1 MEAGTWIDVLLVLA
15 FILVGGVFAATEIAL
30 VSLRAGQ
37 IDKLEAQGGRGH
49 AVASLARD
57 PNRFLSAVQI
67 GVTVAGF
74 FSAAFGASTLAPSF
88 APVFESL
95 GVPASDTVSLVVTTL
110 VVSYLSLV
118 LGELVPKRLALQRS
132 VGVSKLF
139 APPLGGFARVMR
151 PVIWLL
157 SLSTNLLVRLLGGNP
172 DAAGDEVDEE
182 ELRMMISGHED
193 IPEDERK
200 LVDDVFEAGDRSLSE
215 VMKPRGDVVF
225 LRGDLTLAEATA
237 VIVEQPYTR
246 YPVTGE
252 SFDEVLG
259 YLHLRDVLGRADD
272 TTTSV
277 AAIVRE
283 LPVLPRTNRVLPSI
297 DQLRDLGAHIA
308 LVVDEYGGTDGIV
321 TLEDLMEELVGEIHD
336 EYDTDAQV
344 AASADPATIDAG
356 ITIEEFGER
365 TDVELVDGPYETV
378 AGYVLHRLA
387 RMAEAGDVVLVG
399 DRPLEVAE
407 VDGHRITRVRLHD
420 PVTTPAEGADG
431 ADATPQQAAFAAYF
445 EHWGLH
451 LPDEALAGDGAGQ
464 LLGHGWTV
472 RFRRREDGTLLVRA
486 GHRMTN
492 ERMFAITPAGVVE
505 PTEPTPPAEGW
516 SAPAGASEEERSR
529 LEQDHRSSWRAYGD
543 AVKAAGLGEEILP
556 LPRGT
561 ELGADEQA
569 WRTGGDWH
577 VTARRERAAQPAD
590 RAGEQPAE
598 QPAEQAAEQA
608 GGGEAH

>member
-1 MEAGTWIDVLLVLA
+1 VSGTWIDVLLVLA

-30 VSLRAGQ
+30 VSLRTGQ
-37 IDKLEAQGGRGH
+37 VDRLESEGGRGH

-88 APVFESL
+88 APAFESL
-95 GVPASDTVSLVVTTL
+95 GAPAPDAVSLIVTTL

-132 VGVSKLF
+132 VGVAKLF
-139 APPLGGFARVMR
+139 APPLGGFARVMT

-193 IPEDERK
+193 IPEGERK
-200 LVDDVFEAGDRSLSE
+200 IVDDVFEAGDRSISE

-225 LRGDLTLAEATA
+225 LSGDLTLAAAVA

-272 TTTSV
+272 EAHTV
-277 AAIVRE
+277 ADLARD

-297 DQLRDLGAHIA
+297 DQLRSLGAHIA

-336 EYDTDAQV
+336 EYDRDAEF
-344 AASADPATIDAG
+344 AAAADPETVDAG
-356 ITIEEFGER
+356 LTIEDFGER
-365 TDVELVDGPYETV
+365 TGVELEDGPYETV
-378 AGYVLHRLA
+378 AGYVLHKLA
-387 RMAEAGDVVLVG
+387 RMADRGDTVLVG

-407 VDGHRITRVRLHD
+407 VEGHRITRVRLHD
-420 PVTTPAEGADG
+420 AVTAPVEGVG
-431 ADATPQQAAFAAYF
+431 EGRATAQQDAFAGYF
-445 EHWGLH
+445 AAWGLF
-451 LPDEALAGDGAGQ
+451 LPDEAVATHTDGHVKGAG
-464 LLGHGWTV
+464 WSV
-472 RFRRREDGTLLVRA
+472 RFRWQDDDSLLVRA

-492 ERMFAITPAGVVE
+492 ERVFTILPSGELGESDVAV
-505 PTEPTPPAEGW
+505 PAEGMVFPQDATDEQRAEIERDHRESW
-516 SAPAGASEEERSR
+516 TRHQRAVTEGGLAFDHDVPAGLAEGNDQEIWRLDDGEWRAEPLRASE
-529 LEQDHRSSWRAYGD
+529 
-543 AVKAAGLGEEILP
+543 
-556 LPRGT
+556 
-561 ELGADEQA
+561 
-569 WRTGGDWH
+569 
-577 VTARRERAAQPAD
+577 
-590 RAGEQPAE
+590 
-598 QPAEQAAEQA
+598 
-608 GGGEAH
+608 

>member
-1 MEAGTWIDVLLVLA
+1 MDSGTWVDVLLVLA

-37 IDKLEAQGGRGH
+37 VDRMESQGGRGH

-88 APVFESL
+88 APAFESL
-95 GVPASDTVSLVVTTL
+95 GLPAPETVSLVVTTL

-132 VGVSKLF
+132 VGVAKMF
-139 APPLGGFARVMR
+139 APPLGRFATVMT

-193 IPEDERK
+193 IPAGERK
-200 LVDDVFEAGDRSLSE
+200 IVDDVFEAGDRSLSE
-215 VMKPRGDVVF
+215 VMRPRGDVVF
-225 LRGDLTLAEATA
+225 LAGDLSLAEAVQ
-237 VIVEQPYTR
+237 VIVGEAYTR

-259 YLHLRDVLGRADD
+259 YLHLRDVLGRSDDHATTVAD
-272 TTTSV
+272 
-277 AAIVRE
+277 IVRE

-297 DQLRDLGAHIA
+297 DQLRSLGAHIA

-336 EYDTDAQV
+336 EYDRDAEI
-344 AASADPATIDAG
+344 AASADPTTVDAG
-356 ITIEEFGER
+356 ITIEEFRER
-365 TDVELVDGPYETV
+365 TGVELDDGPYETV

-387 RMAEAGDVVLVG
+387 RMAERG
-399 DRPLEVAE
+399 DRVVVEGRVLEVVE
-407 VDGHRITRVRLHD
+407 VDGHRITRVRMHA
-420 PVTTPAEGADG
+420 PTTAAEGH
-431 ADATPQQAAFAAYF
+431 
-445 EHWGLH
+445 E
-451 LPDEALAGDGAGQ
+451 
-464 LLGHGWTV
+464 GH
-472 RFRRREDGTLLVRA
+472 
-486 GHRMTN
+486 
-492 ERMFAITPAGVVE
+492 P
-505 PTEPTPPAEGW
+505 
-516 SAPAGASEEERSR
+516 
-529 LEQDHRSSWRAYGD
+529 
-543 AVKAAGLGEEILP
+543 GE
-556 LPRGT
+556 
-561 ELGADEQA
+561 
-569 WRTGGDWH
+569 
-577 VTARRERAAQPAD
+577 
-590 RAGEQPAE
+590 
-598 QPAEQAAEQA
+598 
-608 GGGEAH
+608 

>member
-37 IDKLEAQGGRGH
+37 VDKLEAGGGRGH

-88 APVFESL
+88 APAFEGL
-95 GVPASDTVSLVVTTL
+95 GVPAPDTVSLVVTTL

-132 VGVSKLF
+132 VGVAKLF
-139 APPLGGFARVMR
+139 APPLGGFARVMT

-193 IPEDERK
+193 IPEGERK

-225 LRGDLTLAEATA
+225 LRGDLSLADATA
-237 VIVEQPYTR
+237 IIVQQPYTR
-246 YPVTGE
+246 YPVTGT

-272 TTTSV
+272 TATTV
-277 AAIVRE
+277 ADITRD

-336 EYDTDAQV
+336 EYDTDAEI
-344 AASADPATIDAG
+344 AASGDPTTVDAG
-356 ITIEEFGER
+356 LTIEEFGER
-365 TDVELVDGPYETV
+365 TGVELVDGPYETV
-378 AGYVLHRLA
+378 AGYVLHKLA
-387 RMAEAGDVVLVG
+387 RMAEVGDVVLVD

-420 PVTTPAEGADG
+420 PVPAEGEVPSG
-431 ADATPQQAAFAAYF
+431 ATGQQDAFAAYF
-445 EHWGLH
+445 AAWGLF
-451 LPDEALAGDGAGQ
+451 LPDEAVASHGDGHLKGAG
-464 LLGHGWTV
+464 WSV
-472 RFRRREDGTLLVRA
+472 RFRWQDDGDLLVRA
-486 GHRMTN
+486 GHRMTS
-492 ERMFAITPAGVVE
+492 ERLFTITPTGEVAAADIDV
-505 PTEPTPPAEGW
+505 PAE
-516 SAPAGASEEERSR
+516 AMVTPKGASEEERAAAE
-529 LEQDHRSSWRAYGD
+529 LEYRTAWTRHRT
-543 AVKAAGLGEEILP
+543 AVTEAGLDFDHDVPPDLAEGDDRELWRLDDGEWQAEP
-556 LPRGT
+556 LRPT
-561 ELGADEQA
+561 
-569 WRTGGDWH
+569 
-577 VTARRERAAQPAD
+577 P
-590 RAGEQPAE
+590 PAE
-598 QPAEQAAEQA
+598 
-608 GGGEAH
+608 

>member
-1 MEAGTWIDVLLVLA
+1 MSGTWIDVLLVLA

-37 IDKLEAQGGRGH
+37 VDRMETEGGRGH

-88 APVFESL
+88 APAFESL
-95 GVPASDTVSLVVTTL
+95 GAPAPDTVSLVVTTL

-139 APPLGGFARVMR
+139 APPLGAFARVMT

-193 IPEDERK
+193 IPEGERK

-225 LRGDLTLAEATA
+225 LSGDISLAEATA
-237 VIVEQPYTR
+237 IIVEQPYTR
-246 YPVTGE
+246 YPVTGS

-272 TTTSV
+272 TATTV
-277 AAIVRE
+277 AQITRD

-297 DQLRDLGAHIA
+297 DQLRSLGAHIA

-336 EYDTDAQV
+336 EYDTDAEI
-344 AASADPATIDAG
+344 AAAGDPTTVDAG
-356 ITIEEFGER
+356 LTIEEFDER
-365 TDVELVDGPYETV
+365 TGVELADGPYETV

-387 RMAEAGDVVLVG
+387 RMAEVGDVVLVD

-407 VDGHRITRVRLHD
+407 VDGHRITRVRLHE
-420 PVTTPAEGADG
+420 PVTAPV
-431 ADATPQQAAFAAYF
+431 
-445 EHWGLH
+445 
-451 LPDEALAGDGAGQ
+451 DGAGEGRATAQ
-464 LLGHGWTV
+464 QDAFAGYFAAWGLFLPDAAVADHTDGHVKGAGWSV
-472 RFRRREDGTLLVRA
+472 RFRWQDDGSLLVRA

-492 ERMFAITPAGVVE
+492 ERIFTITADGELADADIEV
-505 PTEPTPPAEGW
+505 PAEGM
-516 SAPAGASEEERSR
+516 AYPEDATPEQRAEI
-529 LEQDHRSSWRAYGD
+529 EQDYRLGWARHGE
-543 AVKAAGLGEEILP
+543 AVS
-556 LPRGT
+556 
-561 ELGADEQA
+561 
-569 WRTGGDWH
+569 
-577 VTARRERAAQPAD
+577 
-590 RAGEQPAE
+590 
-598 QPAEQAAEQA
+598 A
-608 GGGEAH
+608 GGLEYDHDVPAQIAEGNDREVWRLDDGEWQVEPLRPAAPTAPTE

>member
-30 VSLRAGQ
+30 VSLRSGQ
-37 IDKLEAQGGRGH
+37 VERLDTQGGRGH
-49 AVASLARD
+49 AVATLARD

-88 APVFESL
+88 APAFENL
-95 GVPASDTVSLVVTTL
+95 GVPAPDTVSLVVTTL

-132 VGVSKLF
+132 VGVAKLF
-139 APPLGGFARVMR
+139 APPLGKFATVMT

-193 IPEDERK
+193 IPEGERR

-225 LRGDLTLAEATA
+225 LGGDLSLADAVA
-237 VIVEQPYTR
+237 VIVDQPYTR
-246 YPVTGE
+246 YPVTGT

-272 TTTSV
+272 RSTTV
-277 AAIVRE
+277 ADISRE

-297 DQLRDLGAHIA
+297 DQLRSLGAHIA

-336 EYDTDAQV
+336 EYDTDAEI
-344 AASADPATIDAG
+344 AASADPTTVDAG
-356 ITIEEFGER
+356 LTIEEFAER
-365 TDVELVDGPYETV
+365 TGVELEDGPYETV

-387 RMAEAGDVVLVG
+387 RMAELGDSVVVG
-399 DRPLEVAE
+399 GRTLEVVE
-407 VDGHRITRVRLHD
+407 LDGHRITRVRLHAAPD
-420 PVTTPAEGADG
+420 VPDEGGEAEGRPG
-431 ADATPQQAAFAAYF
+431 GPTPQQQAFADDFAT
-445 EHWGLH
+445 WGLF
-451 LPDEALAGDGAGQ
+451 LPDDAVATHRDGHLKGQ
-464 LLGHGWTV
+464 GWSV
-472 RFRRREDGTLLVRA
+472 RFRWRDDGTLLVRA
-486 GHRMTN
+486 DDR
-492 ERMFAITPAGVVE
+492 V
-505 PTEPTPPAEGW
+505 
-516 SAPAGASEEERSR
+516 SEER
-529 LEQDHRSSWRAYGD
+529 LYAIAPDGTEHAEDVHG
-543 AVKAAGLGEEILP
+543 AGL
-556 LPRGT
+556 
-561 ELGADEQA
+561 DF
-569 WRTGGDWH
+569 DH
-577 VTARRERAAQPAD
+577 DVPAD
-590 RAGEQPAE
+590 LVDSAE
-598 QPAEQAAEQA
+598 RQLWRLDDDVWHSEPLRPQDRTE
-608 GGGEAH
+608 

>member
-1 MEAGTWIDVLLVLA
+1 VAVEAGTWIDVLLVLA

-30 VSLRAGQ
+30 VSLRSGQ
-37 IDKLEAQGGRGH
+37 VERLDTQGGRGH

-88 APVFESL
+88 APVFEGL
-95 GVPASDTVSLVVTTL
+95 GVPAPDTVSLVVTTL

-132 VGVSKLF
+132 VGVAKLF
-139 APPLGGFARVMR
+139 APPLGRFATVMT

-193 IPEDERK
+193 IPEGERR

-225 LRGDLTLAEATA
+225 LRGDLTLAEAVA
-237 VIVEQPYTR
+237 VIVDQPYTR
-246 YPVTGE
+246 YPVTGT

-272 TTTSV
+272 SSTTV
-277 AAIVRE
+277 ADIARE

-297 DQLRDLGAHIA
+297 DQLRSLGAHIA

-336 EYDTDAQV
+336 EYDTDAEI
-344 AASADPATIDAG
+344 AASKDPTTVDAG
-356 ITIEEFGER
+356 LTIEEFAER
-365 TDVELVDGPYETV
+365 TGIELVDGPYETV

-387 RMAEAGDVVLVG
+387 RMGEVG
-399 DRPLEVAE
+399 DSVVVEDRRLEVVE
-407 VDGHRITRVRLHD
+407 VDGHRITRVRLGAA
-420 PVTTPAEGADG
+420 PAQPEEHGEPDG
-431 ADATPQQAAFAAYF
+431 QEKPRIGPTPQQQAFAEYF
-445 EHWGLH
+445 GRWGLF
-451 LPDEALAGDGAGQ
+451 LPDDAVAAQRDGHLRGQ
-464 LLGHGWTV
+464 GWSV
-472 RFRRREDGTLLVRA
+472 RFRWRDDGTLVVRA
-486 GHRMTN
+486 DHRMTD
-492 ERMFAITPAGVVE
+492 EQLYGIAPDGSHVPAGLEAPHGGVFTA
-505 PTEPTPPAEGW
+505 PGATEAEK
-516 SAPAGASEEERSR
+516 ADA
-529 LEQDHRSSWRAYGD
+529 RARHAAAWGNYTR
-543 AVKAAGLGEEILP
+543 AVREAGL
-556 LPRGT
+556 
-561 ELGADEQA
+561 DF
-569 WRTGGDWH
+569 DH
-577 VTARRERAAQPAD
+577 DVPAD
-590 RAGEQPAE
+590 LAVGNDRQLWRLDDDVWHSEPLRPRE
-598 QPAEQAAEQA
+598 
-608 GGGEAH
+608 

>member
-1 MEAGTWIDVLLVLA
+1 MSGTWIDVLLVLA

-30 VSLRAGQ
+30 VSLRSGQ
-37 IDKLEAQGGRGH
+37 VDRLDHEGGRGH

-88 APVFESL
+88 APAFESL
-95 GVPASDTVSLVVTTL
+95 GTPAPDTVSLVVTTL

-132 VGVSKLF
+132 VGVAKLF
-139 APPLGGFARVMR
+139 APPLGGFARVMT

-193 IPEDERK
+193 IPEGERK
-200 LVDDVFEAGDRSLSE
+200 IVDDVFEAGDRSLSE

-225 LRGDLTLAEATA
+225 LSGDLTLAAAVA

-272 TTTSV
+272 ETHTV
-277 AAIVRE
+277 ADLARD

-297 DQLRDLGAHIA
+297 DQLRSLGAHIA

-336 EYDTDAQV
+336 EYDRDAEV
-344 AASADPATIDAG
+344 AAAADPETVDAG
-356 ITIEEFGER
+356 LTIEEFGER
-365 TDVELVDGPYETV
+365 TGVELEDGPYETV
-378 AGYVLHRLA
+378 AGYVLHKLA
-387 RMAEAGDVVLVG
+387 RMADAGDTVLVG

-407 VDGHRITRVRLHD
+407 VEGHRITRVRLRD
-420 PVTTPAEGADG
+420 PVTDPVEGAG
-431 ADATPQQAAFAAYF
+431 EGRATAQQDAFAGYF
-445 EHWGLH
+445 AAWGLS
-451 LPDEALAGDGAGQ
+451 LPDDAVAARQAGH
-464 LLGHGWTV
+464 LLGQGWTV
-472 RFRRREDGTLLVRA
+472 RFRWHEDGTLLVRA

-492 ERMFAITPAGVVE
+492 ERLLSISPEGAVERADVAVPPEGMVTPKDA
-505 PTEPTPPAEGW
+505 TEEDRAHIEAEY
-516 SAPAGASEEERSR
+516 
-529 LEQDHRSSWRAYGD
+529 RA
-543 AVKAAGLGEEILP
+543 
-556 LPRGT
+556 
-561 ELGADEQA
+561 A
-569 WRTGGDWH
+569 WRTYADEVSSRGLDFDHGPL
-577 VTARRERAAQPAD
+577 PAD
-590 RAGEQPAE
+590 RRVGTDEELWRLDDGDWRSEPLHPKE
-598 QPAEQAAEQA
+598 
-608 GGGEAH
+608 

>member
-30 VSLRAGQ
+30 VSLRSGQ
-37 IDKLEAQGGRGH
+37 VERLDTQGGRGH
-49 AVASLARD
+49 AVATLARD

-88 APVFESL
+88 APVFE
-95 GVPASDTVSLVVTTL
+95 GIGAPAPDTVSLVVTTL

-132 VGVSKLF
+132 VGVAKLF
-139 APPLGGFARVMR
+139 APPLGKFATVMT

-193 IPEDERK
+193 IPEGERR

-225 LRGDLTLAEATA
+225 LAGDLTLAEAVA
-237 VIVEQPYTR
+237 VIVDQPYTR

-272 TTTSV
+272 RSTTV
-277 AAIVRE
+277 ADITRE

-297 DQLRDLGAHIA
+297 DQLRSLGAHIA

-336 EYDTDAQV
+336 EYDTDAAI
-344 AASADPATIDAG
+344 AAAADPTTVDAG
-356 ITIEEFGER
+356 LTIEEFAER
-365 TDVELVDGPYETV
+365 TGVALEDGPYETV

-387 RMAEAGDVVLVG
+387 RMGELGDSVVVE
-399 DRPLEVAE
+399 DRRLEVVE
-407 VDGHRITRVRLHD
+407 LDGHRITRVRLHAA
-420 PVTTPAEGADG
+420 PARTGEPGEQPG
-431 ADATPQQAAFAAYF
+431 GPTPQQQTFAAHF
-445 EHWGLH
+445 ATWGLF
-451 LPDEALAGDGAGQ
+451 LPDDAVATHRDGHLKGQ
-464 LLGHGWTV
+464 GWSV
-472 RFRRREDGTLLVRA
+472 RFRWRDDGTLLVRA
-486 GHRMTN
+486 DHRMTD
-492 ERMFAITPAGVVE
+492 ERIYAIAPDGSDVPAGIEAPHAGVF
-505 PTEPTPPAEGW
+505 
-516 SAPAGASEEERSR
+516 APAGATEAEK
-529 LEQDHRSSWRAYGD
+529 AD
-543 AVKAAGLGEEILP
+543 AKARHAAAWTEHAQAVHAAGLDFDHDVPGDLAVGNEHQLWRLDDDVWHSEP
-556 LPRGT
+556 LR
-561 ELGADEQA
+561 
-569 WRTGGDWH
+569 
-577 VTARRERAAQPAD
+577 
-590 RAGEQPAE
+590 PAE
-598 QPAEQAAEQA
+598 
-608 GGGEAH
+608 

>member
-1 MEAGTWIDVLLVLA
+1 MEAGTVIDVLLVLA

-30 VSLRAGQ
+30 VSLRSGQ
-37 IDKLEAQGGRGH
+37 VERLDTEGGRGH

-88 APVFESL
+88 APIFEGL
-95 GVPASDTVSLVVTTL
+95 GLPGPETISLVVTTL

-132 VGVSKLF
+132 VGVAKLF
-139 APPLGGFARVMR
+139 APPLGHFARVMT

-193 IPEDERK
+193 IPEGERR
-200 LVDDVFEAGDRSLSE
+200 LVDEVFEAGDRSLSE

-225 LRGDLTLAEATA
+225 LRGDLTLAEAVA
-237 VIVEQPYTR
+237 VIVDQPYTR

-272 TTTSV
+272 RSTTV
-277 AAIVRE
+277 ADITRD

-297 DQLRDLGAHIA
+297 DQLRSLGAHIA

-336 EYDTDAQV
+336 EYDTDAEI
-344 AASADPATIDAG
+344 AAAADPTTVDAG
-356 ITIEEFGER
+356 LTIEDFRER
-365 TDVELVDGPYETV
+365 TGVELEDGPYETV

-387 RMAEAGDVVLVG
+387 RMAELGDRIIVG
-399 DRPLEVAE
+399 GRPLEVVE
-407 VDGHRITRVRLHD
+407 LDGHRIMRVRLHEA
-420 PVTTPAEGADG
+420 VPAAEDADSG
-431 ADATPQQAAFAAYF
+431 DGEAAGQTPQQVAFADYF
-445 EHWGLH
+445 STWGLF
-451 LPDEALAGDGAGQ
+451 LPDQAAAGHRDGH
-464 LLGHGWTV
+464 LSGHGWSV
-472 RFRRREDGTLLVRA
+472 RFRWREDGSLLVRA

-492 ERMFAITPAGVVE
+492 ERMIAITPAGQVE
-505 PTEPTPPAEGW
+505 HAEPAAPDEHMVNPPGATPEEKAEVEQAYR
-516 SAPAGASEEERSR
+516 SAWTRHSK
-529 LEQDHRSSWRAYGD
+529 
-543 AVKAAGLGEEILP
+543 AVTAAGLDYDRSPPPSGLEAGSDSQVWRLDDGEWHADP
-556 LPRGT
+556 LRPS
-561 ELGADEQA
+561 LSD
-569 WRTGGDWH
+569 D
-577 VTARRERAAQPAD
+577 D
-590 RAGEQPAE
+590 RPE
-598 QPAEQAAEQA
+598 
-608 GGGEAH
+608 

>member
-1 MEAGTWIDVLLVLA
+1 MAGTWIDVLLVLA

-37 IDKLEAQGGRGH
+37 VERLDTEGGRGH

-88 APVFESL
+88 APAFEGL
-95 GVPASDTVSLVVTTL
+95 GVPAPDTVSLVVTTL

-139 APPLGGFARVMR
+139 APPLGRFATVMT

-157 SLSTNLLVRLLGGNP
+157 SLSTNLLVRVLGGNP

-193 IPEDERK
+193 IPEGERR
-200 LVDDVFEAGDRSLSE
+200 LVDEVFEAGDRSLSE

-225 LRGDLTLAEATA
+225 LAGDLTLAEAVS

-272 TTTSV
+272 RSTTV
-277 AAIVRE
+277 AELARD

-297 DQLRDLGAHIA
+297 DHLRSLGAHIA

-336 EYDTDAQV
+336 EYDTDAEV
-344 AASADPATIDAG
+344 AAAADPTTLDAG
-356 ITIEEFGER
+356 LTIEEFAER
-365 TDVELVDGPYETV
+365 TGVELADGPFETV

-387 RMAEAGDVVLVG
+387 RMGEVGDVVLLG
-399 DRPLEVAE
+399 DRPLEVVE
-407 VDGHRITRVRLHD
+407 VDGHRITRVRLH
-420 PVTTPAEGADG
+420 PPLVTGPADGPAGQGGSGDGPGDGSADG
-431 ADATPQQAAFAAYF
+431 ASDGGSADPGEGRTSAQQDAFARYF
-445 EHWGLH
+445 ARWGLF
-451 LPDEALAGDGAGQ
+451 LPDDAVAGRRDGHVKGDG
-464 LLGHGWTV
+464 WSV
-472 RFRRREDGTLLVRA
+472 RFRWRDDGSLLVRA

-492 ERMFAITPAGVVE
+492 ERLFVIAPDGSVE
-505 PTEPTPPAEGW
+505 PTAPEPPGEGMVLPSDATAEQRAAIEREHARAWRRHGEAVTAAGMDFDQ
-516 SAPAGASEEERSR
+516 SAPSEGLAAGAGDQLWR
-529 LEQDHRSSWRAYGD
+529 LDDGAWQAD
-543 AVKAAGLGEEILP
+543 P
-556 LPRGT
+556 L
-561 ELGADEQA
+561 
-569 WRTGGDWH
+569 RT
-577 VTARRERAAQPAD
+577 
-590 RAGEQPAE
+590 AE
-598 QPAEQAAEQA
+598 
-608 GGGEAH
+608 